1 MELPFESILI
11 SLILFQNQRNI
22 KGEISRDNLIK
33 IIDKIIDNLIIDE
46 DKEKFKN
53 DLDIDYELELF
64 VFKYGEFFTY
74 DGEKIILDD
83 ETTNE
88 ELMEILE
95 MEKEE
100 NKDDDSFLLDY
111 IFDIICTDIDIIK
124 LLNIKI
130 RTDIYDYLLK
140 LMKKYNKLYEKL
152 RVVRNNGDKLEEEKI
167 IKQIKELSLAKV
179 ILFFNMKNNLT
190 ADEYLDLYIYIDNI
204 FENNSKLI
212 LDITDYPFIDFD
224 ANLNPFQKAIWLDLP
239 LDIEMLIYKLDCE
252 MLNTIKFSDSSYLKE
267 YEFYLKYYYLLEKEI
282 DSIADDEVKDRLIK
296 VKYRLME
303 VLDFTFDSG
312 LLMNRSEEKV
322 NLKDSDLFFIGGV
335 VYSFAI
341 ELLNGS
347 TKSKYIDTMKMLF
360 IKAYYDLTDDKIL
373 EEVIKEYNLNNENL
387 LLDEER
393 KKTRR
398 REVTEEQMSV
408 IFLF

>member
-11 SLILFQNQRNI
+11 SLILYQNQRNI

-64 VFKYGEFFTY
+64 AFKYGEFFTY

-83 ETTNE
+83 EATKE

-111 IFDIICTDIDIIK
+111 VFDIICTDIDIIK

-152 RVVRNNGDKLEEEKI
+152 RVVRNNGDKLEEERI

-398 REVTEEQMSV
+398 REVTEE
-408 IFLF
+408 

>member
-152 RVVRNNGDKLEEEKI
+152 RVVRNNGDKLEEERI

-204 FENNSKLI
+204 FENNSKSI

-224 ANLNPFQKAIWLDLP
+224 VNLNPFQKAIWLDLP
-239 LDIEMLIYKLDCE
+239 LDTEMLIYKLDYE
-252 MLNTIKFSDSSYLKE
+252 MLNTIKYSDDRYLKE
-267 YEFYLKYYYLLEKEI
+267 YKFYLKYYYLLEKEI
-282 DSIADDEVKDRLIK
+282 DSIADDEVKNRLIK

-322 NLKDSDLFFIGGV
+322 NFKDSDLFFIGGE
-335 VYSFAI
+335 VYFFAI

-398 REVTEEQMSV
+398 REVTEE
-408 IFLF
+408 

>member
-398 REVTEEQMSV
+398 REVTEE
-408 IFLF
+408 